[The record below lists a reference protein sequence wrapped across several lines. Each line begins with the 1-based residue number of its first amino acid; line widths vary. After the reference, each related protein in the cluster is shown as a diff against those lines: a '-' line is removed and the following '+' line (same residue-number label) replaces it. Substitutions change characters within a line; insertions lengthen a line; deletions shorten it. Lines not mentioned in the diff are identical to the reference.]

1 MNSLK
6 TLIKNG
12 LIIDGTGAAGYKADL
27 LINENKIE
35 AIGEH
40 LEALGAE
47 VIDATEKIVTP
58 GFIDIH
64 NHADFN
70 IYDANQ
76 AESFVMQGMTTLL
89 VGLCGLGVAPA
100 NKVVEDYYADF
111 GKKALS
117 IDPKLYPNLEACFGA
132 LEKKGF
138 SCNLA
143 FLIPQGNVRACVMG
157 LDMRPATDKELEQ
170 MKAMVRENM
179 EAGAFGLS
187 TGLVYPPG
195 SATPTEELVELSKVV
210 AEYDG
215 IYDSHMRNEGARI
228 LDIGM
233 SEVIRI
239 AREAKI
245 RAHISHWSVISKFKF
260 EELTAD
266 AIKLVQD
273 ALTEGLKITADVV
286 PYDDGVTSL
295 PFVILESWVFENFRE
310 NLTKPDTRQRIK
322 DEIFE
327 RVFAMFLAGAPWYLK
342 IIPKFLL
349 KRLMLPVLGKQVRLL
364 HTTSGKFNGKT
375 LYEAL
380 QTQYPKKGMLDAM
393 LDFMRDEDGGVVIR
407 IQFKDEER
415 SVIPLLQQPF
425 ACASSDGVLILGGN
439 NHPRTY
445 SAFPHV
451 IERIV
456 RQKNKLGLEE
466 AVKKMTSQP
475 ASILGFPDRG
485 VLKAGKV
492 ADVVVFD
499 YNKIHETATLANGNQ
514 HPEGIDYVIVNG
526 IVTVEK
532 GEHLGVLN
540 GQILKHTKVSER

>member
-1 MNSLK
+1 VNFLK
-6 TLIKNG
+6 ILIKNG
-12 LIIDGTGAAGYKADL
+12 LIIDGTGTAGYKADL

-40 LEALGAE
+40 LEAQGAE
-47 VIDATEKIVTP
+47 VIDAAEKIVTP

-70 IYDANQ
+70 IYNANQ
-76 AESFVMQGMTTLL
+76 AESFIMQGMTTLL

-100 NKVVEDYYADF
+100 NKVVEEYYADF

-117 IDPKLYPNLEACFGA
+117 IDPKLYPKLKDCFEDLET
-132 LEKKGF
+132 KGI

-157 LDMRPATDKELEQ
+157 LDMRPATESELLTMKE
-170 MKAMVRENM
+170 MVKEGM
-179 EAGAFGLS
+179 EAGTFGLS

-195 SATPTEELVELSKVV
+195 SATSTEELIELSKVV

-215 IYDSHMRNEGARI
+215 IYDSHMRNEGARV

-233 SEVIRI
+233 AEVIRI

-245 RAHISHWSVISKFKF
+245 RAHISHWSVISKFRV
-260 EELTAD
+260 EQLTSD
-266 AIKLVQD
+266 AIKLVEN
-273 ALTEGLKITADVV
+273 ALDEGLKITADVV

-310 NLTKPDTRQRIK
+310 NLSKPDTRKRIK
-322 DEIFE
+322 DEIFQ

-342 IIPKFLL
+342 LIPKFLL
-349 KRLMLPVLGKQVRLL
+349 KRLMLPIIAKQVTLL
-364 HTTSGKFNGKT
+364 HTTSGKYNGKT
-375 LYEAL
+375 LLEAL
-380 QTQYPKKGMLDAM
+380 KTQYPKKGMLDAM

-407 IQFKDEER
+407 IQFKDEDR
-415 SVIPLLQQPF
+415 SVIPLLKQPY

-456 RQKNKLGLEE
+456 RLKNKMGLEE
-466 AVKKMTSQP
+466 AIKKMTSQP
-475 ASILGFPDRG
+475 ASILGIPDRG
-485 VLKAGKV
+485 VLKAGKA
-492 ADVVVFD
+492 ADIVVFD
-499 YNKIHETATLANGNQ
+499 YNKLHEKATLANGNQ
-514 HPEGIDYVIVNG
+514 HPDGIDYVIVNG
-526 IVTVEK
+526 NVTVEK
-532 GEHLGVLN
+532 GEHLGVLK
-540 GQILKHTKVSER
+540 GQILKYNKGLRK

>member
-1 MNSLK
+1 MSDLK
-6 TLIKNG
+6 ILIKNG
-12 LIIDGTGAAGYKADL
+12 LIIDGTGAPGYKADL
-27 LINENKIE
+27 LINENTIE
-35 AIGEH
+35 AIGEN
-40 LEALGAE
+40 LDAQGAE
-47 VIDATEKIVTP
+47 VIDAAEKIVTP
-58 GFIDIH
+58 GFVDIH

-70 IYDANQ
+70 IYNANQ

-117 IDPKLYPNLEACFGA
+117 IDPKLYAHLEDCFED
-132 LEKKGF
+132 LEKKGV

-143 FLIPQGNVRACVMG
+143 FLVPQGNVRACVMG
-157 LDMRPATDKELEQ
+157 LDMRPATDNELEN
-170 MKAMVRENM
+170 MKEMVKEDM

-195 SATPTEELVELSKVV
+195 SATPTEELIELSKVV

-215 IYDSHMRNEGARI
+215 IYDSHMRNEGARV

-233 SEVIRI
+233 AEVIRI

-245 RAHISHWSVISKFKF
+245 RAHISHWSVISKFKVD
-260 EELTAD
+260 ELTAD
-266 AIKLVQD
+266 AIKLVQA
-273 ALTEGLKITADVV
+273 ALKEGLEITADVV

-310 NLTKPDTRQRIK
+310 NLTKPDTRRRIK
-322 DEIFE
+322 DEIFQ
-327 RVFAMFLAGAPWYLK
+327 RVFTMFLAGAPWYLK
-342 IIPKFLL
+342 LIPKFLL
-349 KRLMLPVLGKQVRLL
+349 KRLMLPVIGKQVTLL
-364 HTTSGKFNGKT
+364 HTTSGEFNGKT
-375 LYEAL
+375 LDEAL
-380 QTQYPKKGMLDAM
+380 KIRYPKKGMLDAL
-393 LDFMRDEDGGVVIR
+393 LDFMRDEEAGVVIR

-415 SVIPLLQQPF
+415 SVIPLLKQPF

-456 RQKNKLGLEE
+456 RMKNKMSLEE

-475 ASILGFPDRG
+475 ASILGIPDRG
-485 VLKAGKV
+485 VLKAGNA
-492 ADVVVFD
+492 ADIVVFD
-499 YNKIHETATLANGNQ
+499 YNNIHEKATLANGNQ

-526 IVTVEK
+526 SITVEK

-540 GQILKHTKVSER
+540 GQILRHKK

>member
-1 MNSLK
+1 MK
-6 TLIKNG
+6 ILIKNG
-12 LIIDGTGAAGYKADL
+12 LIVDGTGTPGYKADL

-35 AIGEH
+35 AIGEG
-40 LEALGAE
+40 LEAEGAE
-47 VIDATEKIVTP
+47 VIDASERVVTP

-76 AESFVMQGMTTLL
+76 AHSFIMQGMTTLL
-89 VGLCGLGVAPA
+89 VGLCGLGISPS
-100 NKVVEDYYADF
+100 NKVVEAYYADF
-111 GKKALS
+111 GRKALS
-117 IDPKLYPNLEACFGA
+117 IDPKLYPTLVDCFED
-132 LEKKGF
+132 LEKKGV

-157 LDMRPATDKELEQ
+157 LDMRPATPSELEK
-170 MKAMVRENM
+170 MKAMVKENM
-179 EAGAFGLS
+179 DAGAFGLS

-215 IYDSHMRNEGARI
+215 IYDSHMRNEGARV
-228 LDIGM
+228 LDVGM
-233 SEVIRI
+233 AEVIRI
-239 AREAKI
+239 AREAKV
-245 RAHISHWSVISKFKF
+245 RAHISHWSVISKFKVDQ
-260 EELTAD
+260 LTAD
-266 AIKLVQD
+266 AIKMVHD
-273 ALTEGLKITADVV
+273 ALDEGLKITVDVV

-310 NLTKPDTRQRIK
+310 NLTKPDTRKRIK
-322 DEIFE
+322 NEIFE
-327 RVFAMFLAGAPWYLK
+327 RVFTMFLAGAPWYLRM
-342 IIPKFLL
+342 IPKFLL
-349 KRLMLPVLGKQVRLL
+349 KRLMLPVIGKQVTLL
-364 HTTSGKFNGKT
+364 HTTSGEFNGKN
-375 LYEAL
+375 LNEAL
-380 QTQYPKKGMLDAM
+380 KTRYPKESMLDAL
-393 LDFMRDEDGGVVIR
+393 LDFMRDEEGGVVIR

-415 SVIPLLQQPF
+415 SVIPLLKEPY

-439 NHPRTY
+439 NHPRTF

-475 ASILGFPDRG
+475 AAILGLDRG
-485 VLKAGKV
+485 VLKAGKI
-492 ADVVVFD
+492 ADIVVFN
-499 YNKIHETATLANGNQ
+499 YNTIHETATLANGNQ

-526 IVTVEK
+526 NITVEK
-532 GEHLGVLN
+532 GEHLG
-540 GQILKHTKVSER
+540 ILKGRILRHKSLIQND